1 MKEVL
6 KEVKRI
12 ILLDP
17 SCAEDDFK
25 LCVTYW
31 KRQGVDV
38 TIPALELFSN
48 HLKYGITP
56 PISIVRARQKVLQP
70 NPELSTI
77 QGKRRAKVDEYREM
91 ARL

>member
-12 ILLDP
+12 ILLEP

-25 LCVTYW
+25 LCLAYW
-31 KRQGVDV
+31 KRQGVPTD
-38 TIPALELFSN
+38 TSAESLFDN
-48 HLKYGITP
+48 HLTYGLTP
-56 PISIVRARQKVLQP
+56 PISIVRARQKVLQS